1 MRNRASTILKA
12 SALRAHMHRR
22 PPSVLHT
29 KALESGNT
37 LRLARP
43 VMILA
48 PILGAVGLTV
58 VTVSHITQVRQKLNP
73 WAGVAEGR
81 LAYQDHLAFALG
93 SGHDLVLTIAR
104 AHFQRVLSNR
114 TPAQQRLNQRQSK
127 CGTPFPG
134 IG

>member
-48 PILGAVGLTV
+48 PILGAVGLD
-58 VTVSHITQVRQKLNP
+58 
-73 WAGVAEGR
+73 GGDC
-81 LAYQDHLAFALG
+81 LAYHPG
-93 SGHDLVLTIAR
+93 S
-104 AHFQRVLSNR
+104 
-114 TPAQQRLNQRQSK
+114 SK
-127 CGTPFPG
+127 AKSMGWSR
-134 IG
+134 